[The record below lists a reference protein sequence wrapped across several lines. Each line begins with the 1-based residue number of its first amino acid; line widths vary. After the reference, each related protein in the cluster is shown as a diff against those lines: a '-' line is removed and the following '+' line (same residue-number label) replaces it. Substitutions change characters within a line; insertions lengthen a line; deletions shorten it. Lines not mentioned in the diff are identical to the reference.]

1 MSRASAPAPVL
12 SVPAAARCK
21 FKSAVLKIPHLDAVS
36 ARRDMDAAFHA
47 VKGIEKHQNQY
58 GKKNG
63 KHHEYEQY
71 GQAGKQKQQGFPG
84 KQAQLSASNKSKTA
98 EELPLR
104 VDDRETID
112 DALMNDPA
120 RCKTLPSHGGS
131 KRNSKKVS
139 STNITCKFSPPL
151 TIVSLANRRAPSSQT

>member
-1 MSRASAPAPVL
+1 MN
-12 SVPAAARCK
+12 
-21 FKSAVLKIPHLDAVS
+21 
-36 ARRDMDAAFHA
+36 RDRDVAFHV

-71 GQAGKQKQQGFPG
+71 GQAGKQKQRGFPG
-84 KQAQLSASNKSKTA
+84 KQAQLSAASKLSKTA

-112 DALMNDPA
+112 DALINDPA
-120 RCKTLPSHGGS
+120 RCKTPPSHGGS

-139 STNITCKFSPPL
+139 STNITCKLSLPL